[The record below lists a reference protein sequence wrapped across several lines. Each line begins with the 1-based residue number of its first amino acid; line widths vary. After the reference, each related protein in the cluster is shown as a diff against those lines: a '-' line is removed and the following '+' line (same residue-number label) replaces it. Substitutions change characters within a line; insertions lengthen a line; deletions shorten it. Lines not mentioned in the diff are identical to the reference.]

1 MKEVKQVM
9 KKNLLKV
16 SALIMVLMLIFAMA
30 GCSKTDE
37 EAEGAMSEE
46 VEEAAE
52 EAEETAEAAV
62 DAAEYGYSGTDPIEA
77 EVYKYVAEEL
87 SKGFDK
93 AEYSIPVVTI
103 IDTDA
108 SDENDIRVWGD
119 FSVNNY
125 NVDGDTLKCVAGGN
139 FPGCIHIAK
148 DADGYKVTGMDQ
160 VKDGGEFESSAKEIF
175 GDRYDEFMK
184 VNSDNDSR
192 EAIRAQIASVYT
204 KAHDIPVTKYQD
216 EGWDPVDLAL

>member
-1 MKEVKQVM
+1 M

-52 EAEETAEAAV
+52 EAEETAETAV

-125 NVDGDTLKCVAGGN
+125 NVDGDTLKCVSGGN

-192 EAIRAQIASVYT
+192 EALRAQIASVYT

>member
-1 MKEVKQVM
+1 M

-37 EAEGAMSEE
+37 EAEGSMSEE

-52 EAEETAEAAV
+52 EAEEAAEAAV

-87 SKGFDK
+87 SKNFDK
-93 AEYSIPVVTI
+93 AEYSIPVVTV

-125 NVDGDTLKCVAGGN
+125 NVDGDTLKAVSGGN
-139 FPGCIHIAK
+139 FPGCIHLAK
-148 DADGYKVTGMDQ
+148 DSDG
-160 VKDGGEFESSAKEIF
+160 
-175 GDRYDEFMK
+175 
-184 VNSDNDSR
+184 
-192 EAIRAQIASVYT
+192 
-204 KAHDIPVTKYQD
+204 
-216 EGWDPVDLAL
+216 

>member
-1 MKEVKQVM
+1 M

-148 DADGYKVTGMDQ
+148 DADGYKVTSMDQ

-192 EAIRAQIASVYT
+192 EALRAQIASVYT

>member
-1 MKEVKQVM
+1 M

-37 EAEGAMSEE
+37 EAEGSMSEE

-52 EAEETAEAAV
+52 EAEEAAEAAV

-125 NVDGDTLKCVAGGN
+125 NVDGDTLKCVSGGN

-216 EGWDPVDLAL
+216 GGWDPVDLAL